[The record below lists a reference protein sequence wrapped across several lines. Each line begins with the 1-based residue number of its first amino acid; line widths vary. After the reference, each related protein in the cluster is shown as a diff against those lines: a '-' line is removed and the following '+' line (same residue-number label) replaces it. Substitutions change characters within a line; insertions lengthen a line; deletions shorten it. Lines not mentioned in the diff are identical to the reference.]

1 MSYQESETIELKES
15 VTDNLKKE
23 IIAFA
28 NTNGGRIYIG
38 IQDDG
43 TIVGVNNPDTVA
55 LQVSN
60 MVRDAIKPDIT
71 MFMHYHTINENGKF
85 ILSIDVQQGTHR
97 PYYLA
102 KKGLRPEGVYMRQG
116 YSSVP
121 ATDDAIRAM
130 IKATDGDHFEA
141 MRSLN
146 QSLTFN
152 VCAAEFAKRHIPF
165 GPEQMQT
172 LRLMDREGIYS
183 NLGLLL
189 SDQCSHSVKVAVF
202 QGTTPDIFRDRH
214 EFTGSL
220 LSQLNDIYDFIDRR
234 NQTQATFDGLLRIDT
249 RDYPETA
256 LREALLNLLVHRD
269 YAIHASSSISIYD
282 DRIEFLSVGGLAP
295 NIEQEDLMVGLSV
308 CRNQYLAN
316 VFYRLQLI
324 EAYGTGIRKIME
336 AYKNC
341 ATVPQITT
349 TKNAFKIILPNTNTL
364 QASVIETPSAS
375 TASNT
380 EEACVLSY
388 LTTHDAITRAQT
400 EALLNVSPSTAN
412 RILKSMLTAHLIE
425 QRGKGK
431 NTVYTRFRS

>member
-1 MSYQESETIELKES
+1 MSYQESETIELKEI
-15 VTDNLKKE
+15 VTDDLKKE

-28 NTNGGRIYIG
+28 NTKGGHIYIG
-38 IQDDG
+38 IQDDS
-43 TIVGVNNPDTVA
+43 TIIGVDNPDAVS

-71 MFMHYHTINENGKF
+71 MFINYRTINENGKA
-85 ILSIDVQQGTHR
+85 ILCIDVQQGTHR
-97 PYYLA
+97 PYYLV
-102 KKGLRPEGVYMRQG
+102 KKGLRPEGVYVRQG

-121 ATDDAIRAM
+121 ATDDAIRTM

-146 QSLTFN
+146 QTLTFN
-152 VCAAEFAKRHIPF
+152 ACSAEFAKRHIPF

-172 LRLMDREGIYS
+172 LKLMDREGIYS

-269 YAIHASSSISIYD
+269 YAIRASSSIGIYD

-295 NIEQEDLMVGLSV
+295 NIEQEDLTVGLSV

-316 VFYRLQLI
+316 IFYRLQLI

-336 AYKNC
+336 AYKNY
-341 ATVPQITT
+341 ATLPQIIT
-349 TKNAFKIILPNTNTL
+349 TKNAFKIILPNMNT
-364 QASVIETPSAS
+364 QRIPFATSSSEVAEP
-375 TASNT
+375 NN
-380 EEACVLSY
+380 EESHVLSY
-388 LTTHDAITRAQT
+388 LTTHDAITRTQT
-400 EALLNVSPSTAN
+400 EALLDVSSSTAS
-412 RILKSMLTAHLIE
+412 RILKSMMASHLIE
-425 QRGKGK
+425 QQGKGRATAYILK
-431 NTVYTRFRS
+431 K

>member
-1 MSYQESETIELKES
+1 MSYKESETIELKEI

-43 TIVGVNNPDTVA
+43 TIIGVNNPDTVA

-60 MVRDAIKPDIT
+60 MVRDTIKPDIT

-85 ILSIDVQQGTHR
+85 ILYIDVQQGTHR

-102 KKGLRPEGVYMRQG
+102 KKGLRPEGVYVRQG

-152 VCAAEFAKRHIPF
+152 ACAAEFAKRHIPF

-202 QGTTPDIFRDRH
+202 KEQHRIFSEIVMNLPVLYSHSSTIFTT
-214 EFTGSL
+214 L
-220 LSQLNDIYDFIDRR
+220 L
-234 NQTQATFDGLLRIDT
+234 TAATKRKPPLMGFCVL
-249 RDYPETA
+249 
-256 LREALLNLLVHRD
+256 
-269 YAIHASSSISIYD
+269 IHAIIQKPLSERHSSICWCIV
-282 DRIEFLSVGGLAP
+282 IMPFVPAP
-295 NIEQEDLMVGLSV
+295 
-308 CRNQYLAN
+308 
-316 VFYRLQLI
+316 
-324 EAYGTGIRKIME
+324 
-336 AYKNC
+336 
-341 ATVPQITT
+341 
-349 TKNAFKIILPNTNTL
+349 
-364 QASVIETPSAS
+364 PSAS
-375 TASNT
+375 MMI
-380 EEACVLSY
+380 VLSFY
-388 LTTHDAITRAQT
+388 PLAD
-400 EALLNVSPSTAN
+400 
-412 RILKSMLTAHLIE
+412 
-425 QRGKGK
+425 
-431 NTVYTRFRS
+431 

>member
-1 MSYQESETIELKES
+1 MSYQESESIELKES
-15 VTDNLKKE
+15 VTDALKKE

-28 NTNGGRIYIG
+28 NTNGGHIYIG

-43 TIVGVNNPDTVA
+43 TIVGIDDSDAVS

-71 MFMHYHTINENGKF
+71 MFMHYHTINENGKV
-85 ILSIDVQQGTHR
+85 ILCIDVQQGTHR

-102 KKGLRPEGVYMRQG
+102 KKGLRPEGVYVRQG
-116 YSSVP
+116 SSSVP

-146 QSLTFN
+146 QVLTFDA
-152 VCAAEFAKRHIPF
+152 CTAEFAKRHIPF

-172 LRLMDREGIYS
+172 LKLVDREGIYS

-189 SDQCSHSVKVAVF
+189 SDQCTHSVKVAVF

-269 YAIHASSSISIYD
+269 YAIRASSSISIYD

-308 CRNQYLAN
+308 CRNQNLAN

-324 EAYGTGIRKIME
+324 EAYGTGIRKIMD
-336 AYKNC
+336 AYKTC
-341 ATVPQITT
+341 ATRPQIIP
-349 TKNAFKIILPNTNTL
+349 TKNAFKIILPNMNTQ
-364 QASVIETPSAS
+364 QAPVTEAPSADIAPDILE
-375 TASNT
+375 TR
-380 EEACVLSY
+380 VLSY
-388 LTTHDAITRAQT
+388 LATHDTITRAQT
-400 EALLNVSPSTAN
+400 EALLDVSPSTAS
-412 RILKSMLTAHLIE
+412 RILKSLMASQLIV
-425 QRGKGK
+425 QFGKGRATAYRRK
-431 NTVYTRFRS
+431 